1 MNAVMQSQELIFSN
15 ARTLDSN
22 SGMTYGEQ
30 LLHNARHGIISQG
43 DNLK

>member
-1 MNAVMQSQELIFSN
+1 MNAVVPSQELIFSN
-15 ARTLDSN
+15 VRALEST

-43 DNLK
+43 I